1 MNLILPRYFNVN
13 SIGDFI
19 KPILKIKDT
28 QLPEEVTID
37 FSKVIFIDPVGVTV
51 LSNIL
56 EYLKKRKINFKFSN
70 YKNNSEPIRFLDD
83 SLFFLE
89 YVGNKIHP
97 SSTVRSTTLQLKK
110 IEMEESYQWIETFF
124 LPWIKREIGYEKKLK
139 LEMIKVCLMEIFNN
153 IRDHSGEN
161 IGCLFA
167 QHFPNRGIV
176 NIAISDFGVGIPFNV
191 RKMNPNMKDS
201 EAIKLAAQE
210 GFSTKTNPQ
219 NRGAGLDI
227 LIKNTISHQSDKI
240 SIFSNYGILHVYKS
254 KDGEDIIFKPVKNT
268 LFFYPGTLLNIEVQ
282 TDLFIGDE
290 EEEDFQW

>member
-19 KPILKIKDT
+19 KPILKIKDS

-89 YVGNKIHP
+89 YVGNKIHS

-110 IEMEESYQWIETFF
+110 IEMEESYQWIETLF

-191 RKMNPNMKDS
+191 RKMNPSMKDS

>member
-1 MNLILPRYFNVN
+1 
-13 SIGDFI
+13 
-19 KPILKIKDT
+19 
-28 QLPEEVTID
+28 
-37 FSKVIFIDPVGVTV
+37 
-51 LSNIL
+51 
-56 EYLKKRKINFKFSN
+56 
-70 YKNNSEPIRFLDD
+70 
-83 SLFFLE
+83 
-89 YVGNKIHP
+89 
-97 SSTVRSTTLQLKK
+97 
-110 IEMEESYQWIETFF
+110 MEESYQWIETLF

-153 IRDHSGEN
+153 IRDNSGEN

-176 NIAISDFGVGIPFNV
+176 NIAISDFGVGIQFNV
-191 RKMNPNMKDS
+191 RKMNPSMKDS

-254 KDGEDIIFKPVKNT
+254 KDGEYIIFKPVKNT

>member
-19 KPILKIKDT
+19 KPILKIKDS

-176 NIAISDFGVGIPFNV
+176 NIGISDFGVGIPFNV
-191 RKMNPNMKDS
+191 RKMNPSMKDS

>member
-19 KPILKIKDT
+19 RPILKIKDT

-56 EYLKKRKINFKFSN
+56 EYLKKRRINFKFSN

-89 YVGNKIHP
+89 YVGNKIHS

-110 IEMEESYQWIETFF
+110 IEMEESYQWIETLF

-191 RKMNPNMKDS
+191 RKMNPSMKDS